1 TEIMAKQNGA
11 FQGDDESEYSN
22 LQLKNKD
29 DDSLEQEEPSEGLN
43 GFDKN
48 TLQLTTGRIDT
59 EDASNLVTIIDLK
72 EKNNFAKRLS
82 WYYAPVYLLFWVGLF
97 FAVVYPL
104 FNHLPT
110 GVKYEEEADLPNTFV
125 AQRAES
131 LLIKIDQMGPKIAGD
146 YVTEV
151 LMVELLLEEI
161 EKVRQQ
167 MRSDL
172 YELEVDVQRA
182 KGAFLHWQ
190 MVNMYQGIQNVVVKL
205 SAKSSNSTSYLLV
218 NSHYDS
224 KPSSVG
230 TGDAELMVVAML
242 ETLRL
247 MAISE
252 DPFLHPIVFL
262 FNGAEEQ
269 PFHGSHGFIS
279 NHRWAANCKAL
290 INLDSAGAGGR
301 EILFQGGPNHPWLMR
316 HYKKSA
322 KHPFA
327 TTMAE
332 EIFQADLIPSDTDFR
347 IFRDFGPVP
356 GGWIVNRTIYL
367 NENLEIIP
375 ETGLD
380 LAGCYNGFVYHT
392 KFDRF
397 KVISRGSLQN
407 TGDNVY
413 GLVHSISN
421 AEEMYDTEAHSEGH
435 SVFFDYLGL
444 FFVYYTASTGIALN
458 ISFSLGAILLV
469 CLSLW
474 RMAKVTDCRLGTY
487 ARSFGMQFLLAI
499 LGLLLGL
506 GLPLLM
512 SVFYDAGDRTMTY
525 FSNSWLVIGLFIC
538 PSIIGLVLPSTLYL
552 TLRPSEKIP
561 HTYRVQ
567 IVGHANCVLM
577 AILCI
582 LLTAVGIRSAY
593 LFMICVFFYLGA
605 LIINLASRLQD
616 RGYLWSL
623 VLGACQILPYLYFT
637 YLFHSVLVITIPMT
651 SRKGMSAN
659 PDLLISLECA
669 LGTILALVFVAPL
682 LNIFRRPKSMV
693 GGLALVMFIFCM
705 ISVSEIGFPYRAET
719 NVMRLHFL
727 EVHRKFY
734 EYDGSL
740 SLQDSGYYFDLQD
753 RRLEA
758 PLLDKINLTGIARVD
773 ELCGKEMKCG
783 LPCFNHRWCDTVED
797 ARWLQRAELVDLPG
811 TPVLEVLSKTVQGNA
826 SDPRVRYDLR
836 LSGPPRMSLFILPL
850 EGVKMLKWSFLMG
863 MLDNPSV
870 YKPPYHI
877 FFGYGSDSSP
887 IEFYF
892 EMTKNDGIFDV
903 PLFHLGISGH
913 YMSHLSKRDAATQ
926 KFIEDLPDFAH
937 PMEWPTSYER
947 YIL

>member
-1 TEIMAKQNGA
+1 EK
-11 FQGDDESEYSN
+11 S
-22 LQLKNKD
+22 
-29 DDSLEQEEPSEGLN
+29 
-43 GFDKN
+43 
-48 TLQLTTGRIDT
+48 TLQLATEKIDP
-59 EDASNLVTIIDLK
+59 EDGSYSDLR
-72 EKNNFAKRLS
+72 EKNKSQKRLA

-97 FAVVYPL
+97 FAVVHPL

-110 GVKYEEEADLPNTFV
+110 GVKLEEESDLPNTFI

-131 LLIKIDQMGPKIAGD
+131 LLLKLDLMGPKIAGD

-161 EKVRQQ
+161 EKVRQA

-172 YELEVDVQRA
+172 YDLEVDVQRSS
-182 KGAFLHWQ
+182 GAFLHWQ
-190 MVNMYQGIQNVVVKL
+190 MINMYQGIQNVVVKL
-205 SAKSSNSTSYLLV
+205 SCKSSNSSSYLLV

-230 TGDAELMVVAML
+230 TGDSEVMIVAMM

-252 DPFLHPIVFL
+252 DTFLHPIVFL

-269 PFHGSHGFIS
+269 PFHGSHSFIS

-316 HYKKSA
+316 HYKKSS

-356 GGWIVNRTIYL
+356 
-367 NENLEIIP
+367 
-375 ETGLD
+375 GLD

-413 GLVHSISN
+413 GLVRSLSN
-421 AEEMYDTEAHSEGH
+421 AEEMYDTAAHSEGH

-444 FFVYYTASTGIALN
+444 FFVYYTESTGIALN

-469 CLSLW
+469 SLSLW
-474 RMAKVTDCRLGTY
+474 RMSKVTDRQLGTY
-487 ARSFGMQFLLAI
+487 ARSFGMQFLLAT
-499 LGLLLGL
+499 LAVLLALAF
-506 GLPLLM
+506 PLLM
-512 SVFYDAGDRTMTY
+512 SVFYDAGNRTMTY
-525 FSNSWLVIGLFIC
+525 FSNSWLVIGLFVC
-538 PSIIGLVLPSTLYL
+538 PSLIGLVLPSTLYL

-561 HTYRVQ
+561 YSYRVQ
-567 IVGHANCVLM
+567 IVGHAHCVLM
-577 AILCI
+577 AVLCI
-582 LLTAVGIRSAY
+582 LLTAAGIRTAY
-593 LFMICVFFYLGA
+593 LFMICVFFYVGA
-605 LIINLASRLQD
+605 LIINLASRLHDNGKTQRLSD
-616 RGYLWSL
+616 VKPIMTHLISLGHLWSL
-623 VLGACQILPYLYFT
+623 VLAACQVLPYLYFT
-637 YLFHSVLVITIPMT
+637 YLFHALLVITIPMT
-651 SRKGMSAN
+651 SRKGMTAN

-669 LGTILALVFVAPL
+669 LGTILGLVFVAPL
-682 LNIFRRPKSMV
+682 LNLFRRPKSMV
-693 GGLALVMFIFCM
+693 CGLALVMFIFCM
-705 ISVSEIGFPYRAET
+705 ISVSDVGFPYRAKT

-740 SLQDSGYYFDLQD
+740 SLEDSGYYFDLQD
-753 RRLEA
+753 RRLES
-758 PLLDKINLTGIARVD
+758 PLLDRINLTGFTRVD
-773 ELCGKEMKCG
+773 EACKIHMKCG
-783 LPCFNHRWCDTVED
+783 MPCFNHRWCDAVED
-797 ARWLQRAELVDLPG
+797 AHWLKRDVPVDLPG
-811 TPVLEVLSKTVQGNA
+811 TPVLDLLNKTLLSNE
-826 SDPRVRYDLR
+826 SDPRVYYEFTV
-836 LSGPPRMSLFILPL
+836 SGPPRMSLFIQPL
-850 EGVKMLKWSFLMG
+850 NGVKMLKWSFLQG

-877 FFGYGSDSSP
+877 FIGYGSDNSP
-887 IEFYF
+887 IRFNF
-892 EMTKNDGIFDV
+892 ELTKDDV
-903 PLFHLGISGH
+903 NYNEPVFELGLSGH

-937 PMEWPTSYER
+937 PMEWPTSYQR
-947 YIL
+947 FVF